1 MAIMDIK
8 PDEKSKNTIS
18 KPLNLGAGPGVAS
31 SWIPVK
37 SGSTLTIHCLAIKQ
51 LLLDSN
57 VDIEVSA
64 LGDVYFNI
72 GAEIENK
79 YDHLGANGMC
89 FCAYRT
95 EAGYIGHLYGDH
107 VVSSEWAVT
116 EAPSPDLTINEFL
129 TNSGDIKA
137 HFYFEPEG
145 HVSFF
150 LQLSIGYISSGYW
163 IDIPSDVSKYFE
175 ISEPEA

>member
-79 YDHLGANGMC
+79 YDHLGANEMC
-89 FCAYRT
+89 FCAR
-95 EAGYIGHLYGDH
+95 
-107 VVSSEWAVT
+107 
-116 EAPSPDLTINEFL
+116 APSP
-129 TNSGDIKA
+129 A
-137 HFYFEPEG
+137 
-145 HVSFF
+145 
-150 LQLSIGYISSGYW
+150 
-163 IDIPSDVSKYFE
+163 
-175 ISEPEA
+175 